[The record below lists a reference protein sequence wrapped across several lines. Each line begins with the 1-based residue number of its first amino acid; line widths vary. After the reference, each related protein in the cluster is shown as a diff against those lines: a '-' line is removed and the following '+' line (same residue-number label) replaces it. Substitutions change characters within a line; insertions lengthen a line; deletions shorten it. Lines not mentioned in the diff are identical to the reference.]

1 MEYEYYEDVI
11 DAYEAGIGVEEGDSL
26 TDYIRKNNIKIK
38 KIEPFRTES
47 KADGG
52 AIGIEVLFTDK
63 MANGGRVPMVSGGA
77 LKAIGSGIMKMFSKG
92 DDVVDLAKQ
101 EEIFRSGNIT
111 TEFLENVDDKVI
123 KKFISTRDAK
133 GVGGYGLYDN
143 FDDMPNG
150 LKAAELISRIKNAEG
165 GINYEAAE
173 LFIGKKLKGNETV
186 NELIKMVITEKKA
199 DGGRVGLFMGG
210 PALEGQALSIYNS
223 MNMTGATDKE
233 IADRLTSL
241 GLYDPNAST
250 PDTPNT
256 TPSRPLGLQGD
267 EQDVGYVDRQDYS
280 FNKKNYEPG
289 KQLEINPAA
298 FGMSFPAQPKGPKR
312 EGIINQ
318 AIDSFTSLP
327 TRSLSSF
334 VSPTT
339 GGNIVG
345 PAEQG
350 FMEQTLN
357 IDPAGRTREEIRSLY
372 DNYNRFLGRTSNYA
386 DARVKGK
393 AGQMFG
399 TLVGAA
405 SGIPFLGKGID
416 MFTNALGPKGN
427 ASDRSLYAVD
437 NVGFGQGTQRD
448 EFGVFTG
455 GKTLFG
461 DTTSYGERIAERLG
475 ELDDFFGSRIEGFDI
490 NNLDPATLSKM
501 KGINSFYAK
510 QVQAYQQRLERER
523 INKAAELEKQ
533 RQEYLES
540 QTRKEVQ
547 DLQKE
552 IDSGKYSG
560 GSDFAQSNQAA
571 VGGGEKGRAANTD
584 NDKSTG
590 TSQGYSQHYAR
601 GGLASMFT
609 RRR

>member
-1 MEYEYYEDVI
+1 
-11 DAYEAGIGVEEGDSL
+11 
-26 TDYIRKNNIKIK
+26 
-38 KIEPFRTES
+38 
-47 KADGG
+47 
-52 AIGIEVLFTDK
+52 
-63 MANGGRVPMVSGGA
+63 
-77 LKAIGSGIMKMFSKG
+77 
-92 DDVVDLAKQ
+92 
-101 EEIFRSGNIT
+101 
-111 TEFLENVDDKVI
+111 
-123 KKFISTRDAK
+123 
-133 GVGGYGLYDN
+133 
-143 FDDMPNG
+143 
-150 LKAAELISRIKNAEG
+150 
-165 GINYEAAE
+165 
-173 LFIGKKLKGNETV
+173 
-186 NELIKMVITEKKA
+186 
-199 DGGRVGLFMGG
+199 
-210 PALEGQALSIYNS
+210 
-223 MNMTGATDKE
+223 
-233 IADRLTSL
+233 
-241 GLYDPNAST
+241 
-250 PDTPNT
+250 
-256 TPSRPLGLQGD
+256 
-267 EQDVGYVDRQDYS
+267 
-280 FNKKNYEPG
+280 
-289 KQLEINPAA
+289 
-298 FGMSFPAQPKGPKR
+298 MSFPAQPKGPKR

>member
-1 MEYEYYEDVI
+1 MD
-11 DAYEAGIGVEEGDSL
+11 EEGFEFGEAVREAMEQ
-26 TDYIRKNNIKIK
+26 TKN
-38 KIEPFRTES
+38 FES

-52 AIGIEVLFTDK
+52 SIGIEVLFTDK

-210 PALEGQALSIYNS
+210 DPLTGQALSIYNS